1 MEILTNPIII
11 SVTVMMVLC
20 LLKINVVLSL
30 IISSVVCGL
39 LSGLPLGDVMTLFS
53 DGMVGNAE
61 VALSYVLL
69 GAVAV
74 AIERS
79 GLASIA
85 SAKLS
90 KVIKGSK
97 LRLVLLLIFM
107 AALSQSLIPVHIA
120 FIPIII
126 PSLLMIMNE
135 LKLDR
140 RLASVALAFGLKATW
155 VTFPIGF
162 GLIFHTIISKNMAM
176 HGMEVATMD
185 VWRYTSI
192 IGFGMLLAMVLAYFV
207 YGKPREY
214 ITTTGDERVATEA
227 EAPVDMTF
235 KKEHWGTLIGIFAI
249 VALQLYFDSMV
260 IGAVVGLLLFMVFGV
275 VKKKDMND
283 VVDGGVGIMGFMG
296 FVMLTA
302 AGFSNVLSNTDNINP
317 LIESTINVLGTNH
330 FMIAVAM
337 MILGL
342 VLTIGTGSSFGTV
355 PILAA
360 LYVPFAQVV
369 GFSVGATVV
378 LIAGA
383 ATIGDAGSPASDS
396 TLGPTAGLNAD
407 KQHDHIWD
415 SCVPQILFFVT
426 SSFIFAVIGALIF

>member
-1 MEILTNPIII
+1 MDILMNPIIVA
-11 SVTVMMVLC
+11 VTVMMVLC
-20 LLKINVVLSL
+20 LLKINVVFSL

-39 LSGLPLGDVMTLFS
+39 MSGLALGDVMTLFT

-85 SAKLS
+85 TAKLS
-90 KVIKGSK
+90 TVIKGSK
-97 LRLVLLLIFM
+97 LRLVLLLIVM

-140 RLASVALAFGLKATW
+140 RLASCALAFGLKATW

-162 GLIFHTIISKNMAM
+162 GLIFHTIISKNMKL

-192 IGFGMLLAMVLAYFV
+192 IGLGMLVAMVAAYFV

-214 ITTTGDERVATEA
+214 VTTTGDARVAEEA
-227 EAPVDMTF
+227 EVSNELKF
-235 KKEHWGTLIGIFAI
+235 EKKHWGTLIGVVAI

-260 IGAVVGLLLFMVFGV
+260 IGATVGLLLFMVFGV
-275 VKKKDMND
+275 VKKNDMND

-302 AGFSNVLSNTDNINP
+302 AGFSNVLSSTNNIDP
-317 LIESTINVLGTNH
+317 LIQSTINILGTNH
-330 FMIAVAM
+330 FAIAVAM
-337 MILGL
+337 MVLGL
-342 VLTIGTGSSFGTV
+342 ILTIGTGSSFGTV

-415 SCVPQILFFVT
+415 SCVPQILFFV
-426 SSFIFAVIGALIF
+426 SASLIFAVIGALIF